1 MGISAKKMELLLYKY
16 QSLKQYI
23 EYILFD
29 LNDIQGNNFFIYLIE
44 ILKKDFEL
52 QLEDNCDKKIWQMK
66 KYLKIKKN
74 KNIESN
80 KWTNFKCLCV
90 I

>member
-1 MGISAKKMELLLYKY
+1 MELLLYKY

-44 ILKKDFEL
+44 NSKKNFEL
-52 QLEDNCDKKIWQMK
+52 QLEDNCV
-66 KYLKIKKN
+66 KKN
-74 KNIESN
+74 LTNEEISKNE
-80 KWTNFKCLCV
+80 KKK
-90 I
+90 

>member
-1 MGISAKKMELLLYKY
+1 MELLLYKY

-44 ILKKDFEL
+44 NLKKDFEL
-52 QLEDNCDKKIWQMK
+52 QLEDNCDKKI
-66 KYLKIKKN
+66 
-74 KNIESN
+74 
-80 KWTNFKCLCV
+80 
-90 I
+90 

>member
-1 MGISAKKMELLLYKY
+1 MELLLYKY

-44 ILKKDFEL
+44 NLKKDFEL
-52 QLEDNCDKKIWQMK
+52 QLEDNWDKKIWQIK
-66 KYLKIKKN
+66 KYLKIKK
-74 KNIESN
+74 K
-80 KWTNFKCLCV
+80 
-90 I
+90 